1 MPPSVAPGSLKC
13 SKHDSFSGSS
23 LDAFNTGKQKV
34 LTKSHDMQTYDLDR
48 LKIIQSLCCSFGC
61 LRPPLP
67 GVNPLPG
74 VSFGFGLLSGPM
86 GPGPALGPGLIP
98 ARQPHHHPVGAG
110 PVGAVGGAIGPAPQ
124 MGPDW
129 GRHHPM
135 QPPPMHNQHQQLP
148 QHPQQPQQIP
158 QQLQQLP
165 PQQQQI
171 QPKAVGYTPPLSPP
185 PDAFHQDRVPAPEL
199 VQTPE
204 PLKAATLPREAP
216 PLQEV
221 SQEPPSVRPHERAA
235 APAAERRTS
244 GEKYVPPVKRYSQG
258 ENRTENRTENRAE
271 KREEKTEKQEKHEKR
286 FEAAAIERRRHSRG
300 PRSLLLHRR
309 LRVLDCW
316 TARFIT
322 NSSVSLLLEVDPIYL
337 QHF

>member
-1 MPPSVAPGSLKC
+1 
-13 SKHDSFSGSS
+13 
-23 LDAFNTGKQKV
+23 
-34 LTKSHDMQTYDLDR
+34 
-48 LKIIQSLCCSFGC
+48 
-61 LRPPLP
+61 
-67 GVNPLPG
+67 
-74 VSFGFGLLSGPM
+74 M

-110 PVGAVGGAIGPAPQ
+110 PIGAVGGAIGPAPQ

-171 QPKAVGYTPPLSPP
+171 QPKAVGYTPPLSTP

-204 PLKAATLPREAP
+204 PLKAATLPRESP

-221 SQEPPSVRPHERAA
+221 SHEPPPRHEREE
-235 APAAERRTS
+235 APAAERKTS

-258 ENRTENRTENRAE
+258 ENRTENRAE
-271 KREEKTEKQEKHEKR
+271 KREEKTDKQEKHEKR

-300 PRSLLLHRR
+300 PRSLPLHRR

-316 TARFIT
+316 TAKFVT
-322 NSSVSLLLEVDPIYL
+322 SSFNSLLLEVDPIYNTSEAL
-337 QHF
+337 ARHRFRQLGGICACPCCSHDSSRCH